1 MTRPATFRRVLTAAA
16 LALAALVSTPV
27 HAQGAP
33 PPKPALWVVQDADT
47 TLYLFGTIHFM
58 RPDLDWRTARVTEA
72 MEASDALVL
81 EVADPDDRAAVAPL
95 IQQYG
100 MSPDRPLSSLLNAD
114 DLVRLDTAARTLG
127 ASASQMDQLRPW
139 LAGVMLSSAL
149 PARGGFEANFGVDVQ
164 LRADAARASKPIRG
178 LETPADQVRML
189 SGFSE
194 EGQIAFLR
202 NTLDNFGEAP
212 VELGQ
217 LADAWTRGD
226 VEGIH
231 EITLAPMKA
240 RTPIVYETTIVA
252 RNRRWAE
259 QVAIML
265 DEPGT
270 SFVAVGALHLA
281 GDDSVQRLLNEA
293 GIAVVR
299 IQ

>member
-1 MTRPATFRRVLTAAA
+1 MTLPATLRRSLSVAA
-16 LALAALVSTPV
+16 LAFIVLISAPA
-27 HAQGAP
+27 HAETAP
-33 PPKPALWVVQDADT
+33 TPKPALWVVQDADT

-58 RPDLDWRTARVTEA
+58 RPGIDWRTAGVAEA
-72 MEASDALVL
+72 LEASDALIL
-81 EVADPDDRAAVAPL
+81 EVADPDDQAAVAPL

-100 MSPDRPLSSLLNAD
+100 TSPDRPLSSLLSPED
-114 DLVRLDTAARTLG
+114 FVRLDAAARTLG
-127 ASASQMDQLRPW
+127 ASGRQMDPLRPW

-149 PARGGFEANFGVDVQ
+149 PARGGFEARAGVDVQ
-164 LRADAARASKPIRG
+164 LRADAARTAKPIRG

-194 EGQIAFLR
+194 EGQVAFLR
-202 NTLDNFGEAP
+202 NTLDTFGEAP
-212 VELGQ
+212 VDLGQ

-226 VEGIH
+226 VEGIN

-259 QVAIML
+259 QVATML
-265 DEPGT
+265 NAPGT
-270 SFVAVGALHLA
+270 TFIAVGALHLA

-293 GIAVVR
+293 GISVVR
-299 IQ
+299 LQ